1 MENTQAEFLELISDK
16 IAIQIVDTLKEE
28 IVQVQTQAAELK
40 EKFQAI
46 TREIDEAHK
55 G

>member
-1 MENTQAEFLELISDK
+1 MAQTQAEYGRMVNND
-16 IAIQIVDTLKEE
+16 IAVQVLDTLKEKTAE
-28 IVQVQTQAAELK
+28 AQSQEMELK

-46 TREIDEAHK
+46 TREIDEAHQ